1 MIYSS
6 INIAV
11 SELEQKPVA
20 SSPDL
25 ETLKSMLDDLTGLY
39 EEDEMVEFL
48 GFQPNTSDNSDK
60 MIGSYIYEITTDEG
74 NKYIER
80 FIVYRS
86 DFVG

>member
-11 SELEQKPVA
+11 SELEHKPVA

-39 EEDEMVEFL
+39 EEDELVEFI
-48 GFQPNTSDNSDK
+48 GFQPNTFDNSEE
-60 MIGSYIYEITTDEG
+60 MLGSYIYEITTEEG
-74 NKYIER
+74 NEYIER
-80 FIVYRS
+80 FIVYRT

>member
-11 SELEQKPVA
+11 SELEHKPVA

-25 ETLKSMLDDLTGLY
+25 ETLKNMLDDLTGLY
-39 EEDEMVEFL
+39 EEDELVEFI
-48 GFQPNTSDNSDK
+48 GFQPNTLEQPEELL
-60 MIGSYIYEITTDEG
+60 GSYNYEITTDEG

-80 FIVYRS
+80 FIVYRT